1 MVFPI
6 NYVIMRKFNF
16 TIDVPVVPLECM
28 EVLPQSD
35 VISPLLVDYLPSVD
49 GPGCEVYHDITW
61 LSENLSRFSDLSN
74 MQEAAIVNALRSN
87 PSCMTDGFTDD
98 ELFNSLKSRFCQLP
112 AEVNAYINYINN
124 NIDIINEDIKAAAA
138 AAAESSGSSPAADSS
153 SDVVS

>member
-1 MVFPI
+1 
-6 NYVIMRKFNF
+6 MRKFNF
-16 TIDVPVVPLECM
+16 TIEVPVVPLECM

-49 GPGCEVYHDITW
+49 GQGCEVYHDITW
-61 LSENLSRFSDLSN
+61 LSENLSRFTDLSN

-124 NIDIINEDIKAAAA
+124 NIDVINEDLKAAADDTD
-138 AAAESSGSSPAADSS
+138 ESPDPSPTADLSP
-153 SDVVS
+153 DVVS

>member
-1 MVFPI
+1 
-6 NYVIMRKFNF
+6 MRKFNF

-35 VISPLLVDYLPSVD
+35 VISPLLVDTLPSVD
-49 GPGCEVYHDITW
+49 GPGCEIYHDIVW
-61 LSENLSRFSDLSN
+61 LSENLSRFTDLSN

-87 PSCMTDGFTDD
+87 SSCITDGFTDK
-98 ELFNSLKSRFCQLP
+98 ELFDSLKSRFCQLP

-138 AAAESSGSSPAADSS
+138 AAAAESSSSSSSADSS